1 MSSPEKLIKSA
12 KAGNLREVRKMLGR
26 NVQITKDKVG
36 CKGSYRILYA
46 YWNKF
51 VRQIYVYLA
60 HNHVQEKTC
69 YMSTKIL
76 PLLVWEYC
84 TPWSCVEWP
93 QWYRQSTS
101 PCILLCGQHQ
111 QLWVH
116 SPALGQ
122 SKWPRQSCENS
133 AQMASRSVTAES
145 GVQIRVDVLIHH
157 IEGYCIISS
166 SAWWNCSSLGCQV
179 QPFYSYICVGL
190 FQSQYGCSGNGK
202 VCNTVYVESWP
213 QKWT

>member
-36 CKGSYRILYA
+36 CKGSYCILCA
-46 YWNKF
+46 CWNKF
-51 VRQIYVYLA
+51 VRPIYVYLA

-76 PLLVWEYC
+76 LLLVWEYC

-145 GVQIRVDVLIHH
+145 GVQIRACIDTSYWGVLH
-157 IEGYCIISS
+157 YFFLSMVK
-166 SAWWNCSSLGCQV
+166 L
-179 QPFYSYICVGL
+179 L
-190 FQSQYGCSGNGK
+190 FTWLPSTTILQLYLC
-202 VCNTVYVESWP
+202 WP
-213 QKWT
+213 LSKSIWMFGEW